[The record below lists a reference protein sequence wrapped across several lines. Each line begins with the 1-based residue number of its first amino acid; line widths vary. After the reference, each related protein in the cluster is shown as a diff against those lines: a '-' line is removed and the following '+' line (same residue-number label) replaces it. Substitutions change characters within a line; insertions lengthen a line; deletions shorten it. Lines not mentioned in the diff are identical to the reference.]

1 MPLHD
6 PLLKRLKGI
15 VLDLRTKKDVIT
27 DNSPILTE
35 LCIILEDI
43 FTRGCRDTSWFNK
56 TNYRYWTWI
65 EKIGLKGR
73 YQPAFHMVIDTVK
86 DCKKTCT
93 YCGRGRLFIR
103 SALSKK
109 VLAVPVQQIVK
120 DQQLLQE
127 YYYSYNTVIG
137 DEILSEILISLLLEL
152 AEVTFHLK
160 IHNSSFLDKT
170 WELPIYKNFEFVPC
184 GDLGLNV
191 QQVQEYF
198 IVKSIKPG
206 SVAEEDGKIGPGD
219 VIDELYSFALTP
231 LSLPNVHKLMARHK
245 GLPVYV
251 GVIKLCDRAGKY
263 FPPIVRL
270 LEEINIDPRTLQKE
284 KVPDDKDNNNS
295 DRKPGHAILPEEED
309 SERPVHAPDGSALYK
324 ATYLGNVDL
333 GPDGRVDRI
342 EDGVDLVLRNHKQV
356 IEVLIDLREK
366 DVIVSDATSSN
377 KIILRQT
384 YTEISACGRRTD
396 LMKYFGYIAGETT
409 CSLARNFLCH
419 VFEARTEE
427 QAKLILC
434 TLAQG
439 FERTHL
445 LL

>member
-1 MPLHD
+1 M
-6 PLLKRLKGI
+6 LLDIFSGI
-15 VLDLRTKKDVIT
+15 VLDLRIKKDVIT
-27 DNSPILTE
+27 DNSPVLTE

-65 EKIGLKGR
+65 EKISQSGR
-73 YQPAFHMVIDTVK
+73 YQPAFHMVIDT
-86 DCKKTCT
+86 TCT
-93 YCGRGRLFIR
+93 DSGRGRLFIR

-127 YYYSYNTVIG
+127 FYYSYNTVIG
-137 DEILSEILISLLLEL
+137 DEILSDLLLGGNIIEDNNEL
-152 AEVTFHLK
+152 YICRNSDIPLTGAFRVTFHLK

-231 LSLPNVHKLMARHK
+231 LSLPNVHKLMAKHK

-270 LEEINIDPRTLQKE
+270 LEEININPRNLQKE
-284 KVPDDKDNNNS
+284 IVPDDKDNNNS

-309 SERPVHAPDGSALYK
+309 AERPVHAPDGSALYK

-333 GPDGRVDRI
+333 GPDGRVNRI

-366 DVIVSDATSSN
+366 DVIVSDATNNN
-377 KIILRQT
+377 KVILRQT

-419 VFEARTEE
+419 VF
-427 QAKLILC
+427 
-434 TLAQG
+434 
-439 FERTHL
+439 
-445 LL
+445 